1 MRVLICWGVGGV
13 QWVEWAHNVF
23 FNFYYT
29 GRSLGIPHIRH
40 ATLLHVLLDFHTYI
54 MLLCCTFSWTSTTC
68 ASCYP
73 AALFSSTS
81 THTSCYSAVH
91 SLGLPH
97 IRHATLL
104 YVFLDFHTY
113 DFYYMCVMLRCCMFS
128 STSTH
133 TSCYS
138 AVHSLGLPH
147 IQHATLLYVFLD
159 FHTYV
164 MLLCCTFSWTSFTDL
179 ENFVLEAKI
188 KGPDNPTCYQLL

>member
-1 MRVLICWGVGGV
+1 MLICWGVGGV

-29 GRSLGIPHIRH
+29 GRSLGLPHIRH

-68 ASCYP
+68 ASCYA

-113 DFYYMCVMLRCCMFS
+113 
-128 STSTH
+128 
-133 TSCYS
+133 
-138 AVHSLGLPH
+138 
-147 IQHATLLYVFLD
+147 
-159 FHTYV
+159 V
-164 MLLCCTFSWTSFTDL
+164 MLLCCTFSWTSFTNL